1 MVMAAMFFRHHSP
14 QANFA
19 VLVTCGDTVLFRVA
33 RDTGEG
39 ILGPFLIPRLEEK
52 PVGHRNRQ
60 YSWRS
65 AMTSDDQCLVGQCQI
80 PIKYCNVINPVSRWG
95 GCSKQSRGLAELPH
109 SWPQTRRKATH
120 PTDRTAIQRVW
131 TCFAQTLA
139 RKTLTFMLRVL
150 QGDSLL
156 TGQNVVYL

>member
-60 YSWRS
+60 YS
-65 AMTSDDQCLVGQCQI
+65 
-80 PIKYCNVINPVSRWG
+80 
-95 GCSKQSRGLAELPH
+95 
-109 SWPQTRRKATH
+109 
-120 PTDRTAIQRVW
+120 
-131 TCFAQTLA
+131 
-139 RKTLTFMLRVL
+139 
-150 QGDSLL
+150 
-156 TGQNVVYL
+156 